1 MFGSIPAVIRH
12 CEIWFLSTACNPLTF
27 SDSCQA
33 IDQEVK
39 TEIEEAVERSKTDP
53 EIPLDELYKDIY
65 SGGMEGYGVRGC
77 DPMTIGKHN

>member
-1 MFGSIPAVIRH
+1 M
-12 CEIWFLSTACNPLTF
+12 
-27 SDSCQA
+27 
-33 IDQEVK
+33 K

-77 DPMTIGKHN
+77 DPMTIGKHNWGKHRAIRQLHRDRIFSELYMSSVCVPNFW

>member
-1 MFGSIPAVIRH
+1 MRYGFCP
-12 CEIWFLSTACNPLTF
+12 CNPLTF